1 MPHVRV
7 LPARRPIWPA
17 TLLLP
22 WAALG
27 FAQEGGTAAVPATPP
42 ATEAALP
49 EVTISAPEPR
59 YVAPTRRDRI
69 GRIWAPV
76 YIDGRG
82 PYRLVL
88 DTGAN
93 RSVIVDRVAQ
103 ELGESARSD
112 TRVRV
117 RGVTGEAVVPVA
129 RVDSL
134 EIGDLRIAPV
144 NLPIVAD
151 VFGGADGI
159 LGNEGLRDKR
169 IVIDFRRDSITVK
182 RSKRERVGADFQ
194 TLPITFRHNHLIV
207 VDVVIGNVPAK
218 AIIDTGAPDSLGNT
232 ALLEAL
238 RRSAKDA
245 PETEIQ
251 GVTLDI
257 ERGNRVRMPT
267 IRMKNVTVRGA
278 AFTFGDVHI
287 FRHWRMTREP
297 ALMLGMDVLG
307 LLDQIIIDY
316 RTRELHLR
324 TRVGARSAG
333 AT

>member
-1 MPHVRV
+1 MSHTR
-7 LPARRPIWPA
+7 LPSPRLPTWLTLP
-17 TLLLP
+17 LLLH
-22 WAALG
+22 AATGL
-27 FAQEGGTAAVPATPP
+27 AQDGSASPTQTAAP
-42 ATEAALP
+42 LP

-59 YVAPTRRDRI
+59 YVAPTLRDRI

-76 YIDGRG
+76 FIDGRG

-103 ELGESARSD
+103 ELGERARSSAK
-112 TRVRV
+112 VRV
-117 RGVTGEAVVPVA
+117 RGVTGDAVVPVA
-129 RVDSL
+129 RADSL
-134 EIGDLRIAPV
+134 EIGDLQIAAV

-182 RSKRERVGADFQ
+182 RSKRERVGPEFQ
-194 TLPITFRHNHLIV
+194 TLPITFRHGHLIL
-207 VDVVIGNVPAK
+207 VDVLIGSVRAK
-218 AIIDTGAPDSLGNT
+218 AVIDTGAPDSLGNT

-257 ERGNRVRMPT
+257 ERGSRVRMPT
-267 IRMKNVTVRGA
+267 IRMKNLTVRGA
-278 AFTFGDVHI
+278 ALTVGDVHI
-287 FRHWRMTREP
+287 FRHWGMTREP

-324 TRVGARSAG
+324 TRDSARSAS
-333 AT
+333 AY